1 MHITSNIALIS
12 INGTLFFQLFSFL
25 IFLFIINRLMF
36 LPLQGVMSER
46 DNHIEKI
53 KQDIID
59 SENELKNVNNQLQ
72 QEESAAKDEAFEL
85 MQELEAEASRQAS
98 EIFISVREEIE
109 TIKEKAQNEIDA
121 QISEARKDIGKE
133 SEALAFSI
141 MEKILD
147 RRLVP

>member
-1 MHITSNIALIS
+1 MHIVSNIALIS
-12 INGTLFFQLFSFL
+12 INGTLFFQLISFL

-36 LPLQGVMSER
+36 RPLRGVMSER

-59 SENELKNVNNQLQ
+59 SENELKNVTNQLQ

-85 MQELEAEASRQAS
+85 QQELEAEASRQAA
-98 EIFISVREEIE
+98 EIFVSIRDEIE
-109 TIKEKAQNEIDA
+109 TIKERAQKEIDA
-121 QISEARKDIGKE
+121 QISEARKDVRKE

>member
-12 INGTLFFQLFSFL
+12 INGTLFFQLLSFL

-36 LPLQGVMSER
+36 RPLQGVMSER

-59 SENELKNVNNQLQ
+59 SENELKNVKTQLQ

-85 MQELEAEASRQAS
+85 TQELEAEASRQAS
-98 EIFISVREEIE
+98 EILVSVRNEIE
-109 TIKEKAQNEIDA
+109 TIKEKAQKEIDA

>member
-1 MHITSNIALIS
+1 MHIISNIALIS
-12 INGTLFFQLFSFL
+12 INGTLFFQLISFL

-36 LPLQGVMSER
+36 RPLQGVMSER

-59 SENELKNVNNQLQ
+59 SENELKNVTNQLQ

-85 MQELEAEASRQAS
+85 RQELEAEASRQAA
-98 EIFISVREEIE
+98 EMFVSVRDEVE
-109 TIKEKAQNEIDA
+109 TIKKKAQKEIDA
-121 QISEARKDIGKE
+121 QISEAIKDIGKE

>member
-1 MHITSNIALIS
+1 MHIISNIALIS
-12 INGTLFFQLFSFL
+12 INGTLFFQLISFL

-36 LPLQGVMSER
+36 RPLQGVMSER

-59 SENELKNVNNQLQ
+59 SENELKNVTNQLQ

-85 MQELEAEASRQAS
+85 RQELEAEASRQAT
-98 EIFISVREEIE
+98 EMFVSVRDEVE
-109 TIKEKAQNEIDA
+109 TIKKKAQKEIDA

>member
-1 MHITSNIALIS
+1 MHIISNIALIS
-12 INGTLFFQLFSFL
+12 INGTLFFQLISFL

-36 LPLQGVMSER
+36 RPLQGVMSER

-59 SENELKNVNNQLQ
+59 SENELKNVTNQLQ

-85 MQELEAEASRQAS
+85 RQELEAEASRQAT
-98 EIFISVREEIE
+98 EMFVSVRDEVE
-109 TIKEKAQNEIDA
+109 TIKKKAQKEIDA
-121 QISEARKDIGKE
+121 QISEAIKDIGKE

>member
-1 MHITSNIALIS
+1 MHIASNIALIS
-12 INGTLFFQLFSFL
+12 INGTLFIQLISFL

-36 LPLQGVMSER
+36 RPLQGVMNER

-59 SENELKNVNNQLQ
+59 SENELKNVTNQLQ

-85 MQELEAEASRQAS
+85 KQELEAEASRQAA
-98 EIFISVREEIE
+98 EIFVFVRDEIE
-109 TIKEKAQNEIDA
+109 AIKEKAQKEIDA
-121 QISEARKDIGKE
+121 QISEARKDIEKE
-133 SEALAFSI
+133 SEALASSI

>member
-1 MHITSNIALIS
+1 MHIVSNISLIS
-12 INGTLFFQLFSFL
+12 INGTLFFQLISFL

-36 LPLQGVMSER
+36 RPLQGVMSER

-59 SENELKNVNNQLQ
+59 SENELKNVTNQLQ

-85 MQELEAEASRQAS
+85 QQELEAEASRQAG
-98 EIFISVREEIE
+98 EIFVFVRDEIE
-109 TIKEKAQNEIDA
+109 TIKEKAQKEIDA
-121 QISEARKDIGKE
+121 QISEARKDIRKE

>member
-1 MHITSNIALIS
+1 MHIASNIALIS
-12 INGTLFFQLFSFL
+12 INGTLFIQLISFL

-36 LPLQGVMSER
+36 RPLQGVMNER

-59 SENELKNVNNQLQ
+59 SENELKNVTNQLQ

-85 MQELEAEASRQAS
+85 KQELEAEASRQAA
-98 EIFISVREEIE
+98 EMFVFVRDEIE
-109 TIKEKAQNEIDA
+109 AIKEKAQQEIDA
-121 QISEARKDIGKE
+121 QISEARKDIEKE
-133 SEALAFSI
+133 SEALASSI

>member
-1 MHITSNIALIS
+1 MHITSNIALIT
-12 INGTLFFQLFSFL
+12 INGTLFFQLISFL

-36 LPLQGVMSER
+36 RPLQGVMSER

-59 SENELKNVNNQLQ
+59 SENELKNVTNQLQ

-85 MQELEAEASRQAS
+85 KQELEAEASRQAA
-98 EIFISVREEIE
+98 EIFVSVRDEIE
-109 TIKEKAQNEIDA
+109 TIKEKAQKEIDA
-121 QISEARKDIGKE
+121 QISEARKDIRKE

>member
-12 INGTLFFQLFSFL
+12 INGTLFFQMISFL
-25 IFLFIINRLMF
+25 IFLFIIHRLMF
-36 LPLQGVMSER
+36 RPLQGVMSER

-59 SENELKNVNNQLQ
+59 SENEFKNVTNQLQ

-85 MQELEAEASRQAS
+85 TREFEAEASRQSA
-98 EIFISVREEIE
+98 EIFVSVRDEIE
-109 TIKEKAQNEIDA
+109 TIKEKAQKEIDA
-121 QISEARKDIGKE
+121 QISEARKEVEKE